1 MRKRVCIGM
10 LLGLLIG
17 LPAFAQQAPGL
28 LERQDGLERE
38 QRALTDTTEQLRF
51 RLEQM
56 ERRLQ
61 ALEGAMANTPPV
73 STLPSSPPPAPA
85 TKGATPT
92 VPATDVVADPSGTL
106 TLSATELYNE
116 AFTSLRQQDYPA
128 SERGFTQFLTKFPKD
143 TLASNARYWLAETF
157 YVRGDYTRSA
167 EEFLTAYRTFP
178 KAGKAAESLAKLGLS
193 LAALGNK
200 PDACRAY
207 GRFAKE
213 YPDAPEALRQRVLNE
228 RKNLA
233 CP

>member
-1 MRKRVCIGM
+1 MRTFGCMGM
-10 LLGLLIG
+10 LFGMLMG
-17 LPAFAQQAPGL
+17 LPALAQQSPGL
-28 LERQDGLERE
+28 VERQDGLERE

-51 RLEQM
+51 RLEQV

-61 ALEGAMANTPPV
+61 TLEGAKANTPSVVAPLNPPV
-73 STLPSSPPPAPA
+73 PAPGTA
-85 TKGATPT
+85 GSTPT
-92 VPATDVVADPSGTL
+92 VPATDVAADPSGTL

-116 AFTSLRQQDYPA
+116 AFTSLRQQDYLA
-128 SERGFTQFLTKFPKD
+128 AERGFTQFLTRFPKD
-143 TLASNARYWLAETF
+143 NLASNSRYWLAETF

-167 EEFLTAYRTFP
+167 EEFLTSYRTFP
-178 KAGKAAESLAKLGLS
+178 KASKAAESLAKLGLS

-213 YPDAPEALRQRVLNE
+213 YPDASEALRQRVLNE
-228 RKNLA
+228 RKNLD